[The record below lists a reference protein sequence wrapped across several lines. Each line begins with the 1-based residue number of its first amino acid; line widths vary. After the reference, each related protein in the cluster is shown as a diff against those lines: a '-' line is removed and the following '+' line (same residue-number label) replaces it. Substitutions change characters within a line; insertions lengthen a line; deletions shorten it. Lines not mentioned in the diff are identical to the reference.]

1 VRDGGIIVT
10 APSNAAVANLALN
23 LVSRT
28 SSSCFDVVVWGE
40 NCDKSVRF
48 LNPIHRSTRYY
59 DFRKSYKATFDDEEK
74 INQVR
79 AFASWLHLD
88 VDTTTWEDLESFCQ
102 QGNEEN
108 RHNLL
113 DSTRV
118 VLCTLNTAGSTTLR
132 KAAKRKFG
140 LLLLDEAGQCPEA
153 DFYIATT
160 FPGVKRVVVVGD
172 PKQLPATVVHQSCQ
186 EAGYGES
193 FLSHL
198 LEFWPEK
205 VHLLNIQYRIDP
217 SILRFSNECFYGNRI
232 ISAESVYNRL
242 PVLDKPFLFIDT
254 LGIAEESKRNFSS
267 INEHEARVIKSILL
281 HDEDIIRLRESS
293 KNSIRTI
300 VITPYLAQALLLKR
314 ELKKIKSLRAWD
326 VATVDSFQGQE
337 GDIVIVSTVR
347 TKSVGFTDDSHRLNV
362 ALTRAKRI
370 LRVVGDVDFFLSL
383 GNTSVLRQLARFAT
397 ANKIVE
403 VASLTGPWRP
413 PDWDVVTKWKPTMT
427 SRFHNCLK
435 SMNRLR
441 NNVAFNTLLAV
452 AGPDLKKLKEWPA
465 EKGLPKWQI
474 SSLVAY
480 RDNLCI
486 VWVAKLY
493 EWEGG
498 SEADAHYVGKVEA
511 HFAGSFR
518 KCLHFTQMNFLVPK
532 FSCKVRRDMSSILSN
547 DDEKV
552 VVQSN
557 KIDLSWPVTND
568 IQNAVIYD
576 KIRDLPE
583 GLFLLDPSQER
594 AITLPPPLLLES
606 RSGTGKVSWSRRQRK
621 AS

>member
-1 VRDGGIIVT
+1 
-10 APSNAAVANLALN
+10 
-23 LVSRT
+23 
-28 SSSCFDVVVWGE
+28 
-40 NCDKSVRF
+40 
-48 LNPIHRSTRYY
+48 
-59 DFRKSYKATFDDEEK
+59 
-74 INQVR
+74 
-79 AFASWLHLD
+79 
-88 VDTTTWEDLESFCQ
+88 
-102 QGNEEN
+102 
-108 RHNLL
+108 
-113 DSTRV
+113 
-118 VLCTLNTAGSTTLR
+118 
-132 KAAKRKFG
+132 
-140 LLLLDEAGQCPEA
+140 
-153 DFYIATT
+153 
-160 FPGVKRVVVVGD
+160 
-172 PKQLPATVVHQSCQ
+172 
-186 EAGYGES
+186 
-193 FLSHL
+193 
-198 LEFWPEK
+198 

-217 SILRFSNECFYGNRI
+217 SILRFSNESFYGNRI

-465 EKGLPKWQI
+465 EK
-474 SSLVAY
+474 V
-480 RDNLCI
+480 
-486 VWVAKLY
+486 
-493 EWEGG
+493 
-498 SEADAHYVGKVEA
+498 
-511 HFAGSFR
+511 
-518 KCLHFTQMNFLVPK
+518 VPK
-532 FSCKVRRDMSSILSN
+532 PTPTMLVKLKPTLQVRS
-547 DDEKV
+547 
-552 VVQSN
+552 
-557 KIDLSWPVTND
+557 
-568 IQNAVIYD
+568 
-576 KIRDLPE
+576 
-583 GLFLLDPSQER
+583 
-594 AITLPPPLLLES
+594 ES
-606 RSGTGKVSWSRRQRK
+606 ACISPK
-621 AS
+621 